1 MCNNNII
8 RVEQQFREIQTNQ
21 LIYNE
26 QSMPFLI
33 RMHRCDK
40 EQGQETQIT
49 AVLYLLENDRR

>member
-1 MCNNNII
+1 MCNNNVI

-40 EQGQETQIT
+40 EQGQET
-49 AVLYLLENDRR
+49 

>member
-26 QSMPFLI
+26 QRMPFLI

-40 EQGQETQIT
+40 EQGQET
-49 AVLYLLENDRR
+49 

>member
-8 RVEQQFREIQTNQ
+8 RVEQQFREIQ

-33 RMHRCDK
+33 RMHRYDK
-40 EQGQETQIT
+40 EQAQET
-49 AVLYLLENDRR
+49 

>member
-1 MCNNNII
+1 MKLTLTALVLRIQMCNNNVI

-40 EQGQETQIT
+40 EQGQET
-49 AVLYLLENDRR
+49 